1 MEGEVKRPA
10 FYEVMPGES
19 LKDILIFAGG
29 FTEKAYTAQIKAVQ
43 LTDKE
48 HRVRDINDDEYDAF
62 MPLKGDQYLVGTI
75 LDRYENRVIIEGAV
89 FRPGQYEL
97 EAGLTL
103 TELIRR
109 ADGLKEDAFQ
119 QRGYIV
125 RLKDDNT
132 TETVAFNVADV
143 AAGRGDNVVL
153 QREDVVRIPSIFDL
167 RETYSVTIR
176 GQVRQGGVFAFSEG
190 MTAEDLIIMAGG
202 LQESANVKRATIS
215 RRVKNSDRKAVDTKL
230 SEIIDFNLSRDLTKG
245 EARQI
250 ILEPYDVVTIY
261 REPGYESPRTVFIEG
276 EIMLPGEFTI
286 QYKNEKI
293 SDLVKRAGGFTS
305 SAYLEGASL
314 RRGDVMETASDR
326 AKANLKLKQF
336 ERGQEL
342 ITGEDASVVNLADE
356 AVRNNYVGIDLAYIM
371 KHPGSYQDLILE
383 DGDVLN
389 IPKQLQTVKISGEV
403 LSPVTALYQPNK
415 GLGGYITSSGG
426 FTQDA
431 IRRKTYVVYANGSV
445 KGTHSFLGMKYYP
458 RIEPGAEIFVPTRKP
473 KENKGDGRGLQMI
486 LGISTSAASL
496 AAIIFGIMSTQK

>member
-48 HRVRDINDDEYDAF
+48 HRVRDINDDEYDSF

-176 GQVRQGGVFAFSEG
+176 GQVRQGGVFAFSGG

-261 REPGYESPRTVFIEG
+261 REPGYESPRTV
-276 EIMLPGEFTI
+276 
-286 QYKNEKI
+286 
-293 SDLVKRAGGFTS
+293 
-305 SAYLEGASL
+305 
-314 RRGDVMETASDR
+314 
-326 AKANLKLKQF
+326 
-336 ERGQEL
+336 
-342 ITGEDASVVNLADE
+342 
-356 AVRNNYVGIDLAYIM
+356 
-371 KHPGSYQDLILE
+371 
-383 DGDVLN
+383 
-389 IPKQLQTVKISGEV
+389 
-403 LSPVTALYQPNK
+403 
-415 GLGGYITSSGG
+415 
-426 FTQDA
+426 
-431 IRRKTYVVYANGSV
+431 
-445 KGTHSFLGMKYYP
+445 
-458 RIEPGAEIFVPTRKP
+458 
-473 KENKGDGRGLQMI
+473 
-486 LGISTSAASL
+486 
-496 AAIIFGIMSTQK
+496 

>member
-1 MEGEVKRPA
+1 
-10 FYEVMPGES
+10 
-19 LKDILIFAGG
+19 
-29 FTEKAYTAQIKAVQ
+29 
-43 LTDKE
+43 
-48 HRVRDINDDEYDAF
+48 
-62 MPLKGDQYLVGTI
+62 
-75 LDRYENRVIIEGAV
+75 
-89 FRPGQYEL
+89 
-97 EAGLTL
+97 AGLTL

-143 AAGRGDNVVL
+143 AAGRGDNVVV

-230 SEIIDFNLSRDLTKG
+230 SEIIDFNLNRDLTKG

-356 AVRNNYVGIDLAYIM
+356 AVRNNYVGI
-371 KHPGSYQDLILE
+371 
-383 DGDVLN
+383 
-389 IPKQLQTVKISGEV
+389 
-403 LSPVTALYQPNK
+403 
-415 GLGGYITSSGG
+415 
-426 FTQDA
+426 
-431 IRRKTYVVYANGSV
+431 
-445 KGTHSFLGMKYYP
+445 
-458 RIEPGAEIFVPTRKP
+458 
-473 KENKGDGRGLQMI
+473 
-486 LGISTSAASL
+486 
-496 AAIIFGIMSTQK
+496 